1 MKRLHD
7 YMQSY
12 LDTVIANKNWL
23 EAEIK
28 NLQLQKHP
36 NEQTARE
43 LMQRSLNQCAKM
55 REIKDHLTHLEKLCD
70 LLGVDSDKIVIE
82 D

>member
-1 MKRLHD
+1 MKRL
-7 YMQSY
+7 YEYIQNY

-70 LLGVDSDKIVIE
+70 LLGVDSDKIAIE

>member
-7 YMQSY
+7 YIQNY

-28 NLQLQKHP
+28 SLQSQEQP

-43 LMQRSLNQCAKM
+43 LMQRALNQCAKM
-55 REIKDHLTHLEKLCD
+55 RELKEHLAHLEKMCD
-70 LLGVDSDKIVIE
+70 LLGVDSDKIMFE

>member
-70 LLGVDSDKIVIE
+70 LLGVDSDKIAIE

>member
-7 YMQSY
+7 YIQNY

-28 NLQLQKHP
+28 NLQSQERP

-55 REIKDHLTHLEKLCD
+55 RELKEHLAHLEKLCD
-70 LLGVDSDKIVIE
+70 LLGVDSDKIMFE

>member
-28 NLQLQKHP
+28 NLQ
-36 NEQTARE
+36 
-43 LMQRSLNQCAKM
+43 
-55 REIKDHLTHLEKLCD
+55 
-70 LLGVDSDKIVIE
+70 
-82 D
+82 

>member
-55 REIKDHLTHLEKLCD
+55 RELKEHLTHLEKLCD
-70 LLGVDSDKIVIE
+70 LLGVDSDKIMFE

>member
-7 YMQSY
+7 YIQNY

-28 NLQLQKHP
+28 SLQSQEQP

-43 LMQRSLNQCAKM
+43 LMQRALNQCAKM
-55 REIKDHLTHLEKLCD
+55 RELKEHLAHLEKMCE
-70 LLGVDSDKIVIE
+70 LLGVDSDKIMFE

>member
-28 NLQLQKHP
+28 NLQSQERP

-55 REIKDHLTHLEKLCD
+55 RELKEHLAHLEKLCD
-70 LLGVDSDKIVIE
+70 LLGVDSDKIMFE

>member
-28 NLQLQKHP
+28 NLQLQNHP

>member
-55 REIKDHLTHLEKLCD
+55 RELKEHLAHLEKLCD
-70 LLGVDSDKIVIE
+70 LLGVDSDKIMFE

>member
-1 MKRLHD
+1 
-7 YMQSY
+7 
-12 LDTVIANKNWL
+12 
-23 EAEIK
+23 
-28 NLQLQKHP
+28 
-36 NEQTARE
+36 

>member
-7 YMQSY
+7 YIQNY

-28 NLQLQKHP
+28 NLQLQKHQ

-43 LMQRSLNQCAKM
+43 LMQRSLNQCEKM
-55 REIKDHLTHLEKLCD
+55 RELKEHLAHLEKLCD
-70 LLGVDSDKIVIE
+70 LLGVDSDKIMFE